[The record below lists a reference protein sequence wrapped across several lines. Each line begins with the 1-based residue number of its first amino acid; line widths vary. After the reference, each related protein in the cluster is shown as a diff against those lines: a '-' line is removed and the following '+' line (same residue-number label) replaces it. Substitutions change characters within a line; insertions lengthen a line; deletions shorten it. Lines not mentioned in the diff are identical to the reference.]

1 LAKVFPNIQQ
11 YIKQEGIVFR
21 IMPYPTGGGFNTEK
35 SYKLFTEKFAW
46 GGVNQEGVYLED
58 AVTVNNSKNM
68 RGNFSILANHLVSQ
82 RQIDKAIKV
91 LDKAVKEF
99 PNEKLQF
106 DRYDIALAEVY
117 LKAGEIKKGQDVL
130 NKTISYYVSYVKYL
144 EQFKG
149 KKAKSVEGEKLL
161 SIYVLAELG
170 ELAQNYSLKTEA
182 ELAQSHPQVKEIMDY
197 RRAGSLLNSY
207 VAKLNQAISLLNSD
221 KAQAENGILSVI
233 DELNKNI
240 LSSGDENLIS
250 QTGQIFGFIYN
261 TAYNNS
267 LTKVQQALETNP
279 KIKNLLNSLMAAQ

>member
-1 LAKVFPNIQQ
+1 
-11 YIKQEGIVFR
+11 
-21 IMPYPTGGGFNTEK
+21 
-35 SYKLFTEKFAW
+35 
-46 GGVNQEGVYLED
+46 
-58 AVTVNNSKNM
+58 
-68 RGNFSILANHLVSQ
+68 
-82 RQIDKAIKV
+82 
-91 LDKAVKEF
+91 
-99 PNEKLQF
+99 
-106 DRYDIALAEVY
+106 
-117 LKAGEIKKGQDVL
+117 VL
-130 NKTISYYVSYVKYL
+130 NKIISYYVSYVKYL

-149 KKAKSVEGEKLL
+149 KKTKSVEGEKLL

-182 ELAQSHPQVKEIMDY
+182 ELAQSLPQVTEIINY

-240 LSSGDENLIS
+240 LSSSDENLIS

-267 LTKVQQALETNP
+267 LTKVQEALETNS

>member
-1 LAKVFPNIQQ
+1 
-11 YIKQEGIVFR
+11 
-21 IMPYPTGGGFNTEK
+21 
-35 SYKLFTEKFAW
+35 
-46 GGVNQEGVYLED
+46 
-58 AVTVNNSKNM
+58 M
-68 RGNFSILANHLVSQ
+68 RGNFFILANDLVEKGQ
-82 RQIDKAIKV
+82 KQKAVKV
-91 LDKAVKEF
+91 LDKAIKEF
-99 PNEKLQF
+99 PNEKLHF
-106 DRYDIALAEVY
+106 DRYDIVLAECY

-130 NKTISYYVSYVKYL
+130 NKIITYYISYVKYL

-170 ELAQNYSLKTEA
+170 ELAQNYNLQTEIT
-182 ELAQSHPQVKEIMDY
+182 LAQSHPQVKEIMEY

-240 LSSGDENLIS
+240 LSSSDENLIS

-267 LTKVQQALETNP
+267 LTKVQEALETNP